1 MPTKQDVIDAYK
13 YQFGGL
19 VMDAVRNRTGT
30 GSAQAADQA
39 FAAIERGLGEVYDLL
54 VPAKPDPIKAAGP
67 PPPVHS
73 NGTPP
78 TSKPAAGPTGRPPVR
93 M

>member
-1 MPTKQDVIDAYK
+1 MPTREQVIDAYK

-19 VMDAVRNRTGT
+19 VLDAVRNRTGT
-30 GSAQAADQA
+30 GSAMAADQA
-39 FAAIERGLGEVYDLL
+39 FAAIERWLGEIYDSL
-54 VPAKPDPIKAAGP
+54 VPPPPLPVK

-78 TSKPAAGPTGRPPVR
+78 TSKPAGPIGRPQPR
-93 M
+93 